1 MLAEFVALLLSV
13 LIIAS
18 TSIGIQ
24 CIGSD
29 TSKKSNKGFLIF
41 MLVVAILST
50 LGSLYFLF
58 KPLMGLSA
66 PVVPLEANGPI

>member
-29 TSKKSNKGFLIF
+29 ASKKSNKGFLIF

-50 LGSLYFLF
+50 LGSLYMLF
-58 KPLMGLSA
+58 KPMMGQTSSSMN
-66 PVVPLEANGPI
+66 VPIVE

>member
-1 MLAEFVALLLSV
+1 MMYEFFALLLSV

-24 CIGSD
+24 CIGKD
-29 TSKKSNKGFLIF
+29 ESKKSNKGFLIA

-50 LGSLYFLF
+50 LGSGYFLF
-58 KPLMGLSA
+58 KSFSPSA
-66 PVVPLEANGPI
+66 APALE